1 MSASSSPSAS
11 ELPASPA
18 AGAAPGPLGFFA
30 SRRSVRDLLPG
41 PVEPGILAQLLEIVR
56 TAPSAHGAQPWR
68 VVVIET
74 PELRDRLAQGLAAG
88 LDRYLAAVGEPAG
101 RVQRQVAALRRRVQS
116 APLALL
122 VCVAEEDLPPPDPR
136 RDGAGEH
143 ALARQSAALAA
154 GWLLLGAHSLGL
166 GACWFSAPIYAPQ
179 VCREALRL
187 PPSWDPQ
194 ALVLI
199 GRGAPGGPRRPP
211 RDPAEIISYR

>member
-1 MSASSSPSAS
+1 MSASSSPSAG
-11 ELPASPA
+11 EAPAPPA
-18 AGAAPGPLGFFA
+18 AGAALGPVSFF
-30 SRRSVRDLLPG
+30 SSCRSVRDLLPG
-41 PVEPGILAQLLEIVR
+41 PLEPAILAQLLEIVR

-74 PELRDRLAQGLAAG
+74 PELRDRLAQGLAARLEG
-88 LDRYLAAVGEPAG
+88 FLAKVGEPAG
-101 RVQRQVAALRRRVQS
+101 RVQRQVAALRHRVQS

-136 RDGAGEH
+136 RDEAGER

-166 GACWFSAPIYAPQ
+166 GACWFSAPIYAPD
-179 VCREALRL
+179 VCREALGL

-199 GRGAPGGPRRPP
+199 GHGAPGRPRRPP
-211 RDPAEIISYR
+211 RDPAELIVYR